1 MTGYDFTTWDRNCME
16 EQPTPIDGTSSGT
29 IPPWLRGSYILN
41 GPGRMKYGDSE
52 FNHVFDGSAILQKY
66 TFSEIGI
73 TYSSKFLRSYAYTS
87 NCENESIVVSE
98 FGTVGKSVAKGKMAK
113 LGEKFAFDRLF
124 SDNAPIAL
132 EKYGGD
138 WYAVTEAPFVH
149 KIDPT
154 TLETISKIDL
164 HKELNINSQCP
175 HPHIMPDG
183 STYTILHGVGATGPK
198 YDIVKIPAKPLD
210 GKSNVFQKPEK
221 VASVDARWKMNPC
234 HMHSFG
240 VTDNHIVLLEQPLTI
255 DVMNLVAN
263 TVKDKPFI
271 GGMEW
276 KENKLVKIHLVNRE
290 TGKEVK
296 QKIKCE
302 AFFYMHIINSYE
314 KDNHLVLDLNTFTK
328 SDLLPAFYL
337 KNLRENGKN
346 MSSSLDVGAVKR
358 IVIPME
364 VNEKAAPEMNQV
376 MLAGSKAKALRQKDG
391 DLLLTPEILHNMAIE
406 IPAINNNYAGKKYQ
420 YFYGAHGDLA
430 KAQGKVG
437 KLDVDTQELKLWG
450 EEGLYASV
458 VQFVPRPGATAEDD
472 GVIVT
477 PCIHGGSNMRNK
489 ITIVVLNAADMTE
502 IARSTFT
509 APSDTSR
516 SMHGKFIPA

>member
-1 MTGYDFTTWDRNCME
+1 MSAYDFTTWDRNCME

-52 FNHVFDGSAILQKY
+52 FNHVFDGSALLQKFN
-66 TFSEIGI
+66 FSEIGI
-73 TYSSKFLRSYAYTS
+73 TYSSKFLRSYAYTCNS
-87 NCENESIVVSE
+87 ENESIVVSE
-98 FGTVGKSVAKGKMAK
+98 FGTTGASVKTGKMAK

-124 SDNAPIAL
+124 SDNAPISI

-149 KIDPT
+149 KVDPT
-154 TLETISKIDL
+154 TLETISKCDL

-175 HPHIMPDG
+175 HPYLLPDG
-183 STYTILHGVGATGPK
+183 SSYTVLQAVGATGPK
-198 YDIVKIPAKPLD
+198 YDIVKIPPKPLD
-210 GKSNVFQKPEK
+210 GKNHVFAKPEK

-240 VTDNHIVLLEQPLTI
+240 LTEKHIVILEQPLTI
-255 DVMNLVAN
+255 DVMAMVAN

-276 KENKLVKIHLVNRE
+276 KADKLVKIHLVNRE
-290 TGKEVK
+290 TGKQVK

-302 AFFYMHIINSYE
+302 AFFYMHIINAYE
-314 KDNHLVLDLNTFTK
+314 KDNHVIVDLNAYTK
-328 SDLLPAFYL
+328 SDLLDAFHL

-346 MSSSLDVGAVKR
+346 LASSLDAGAVKR

-364 VNEKAAPEMNQV
+364 LNDKAAPEMNQV

-391 DLLLTPEILHNMAIE
+391 DLILTPEVLQNTSLE
-406 IPAINNNYAGKKYQ
+406 IPAINQNYVTKKYQ
-420 YFYGAHGDLA
+420 YFWGSHGDLS
-430 KAQGKVG
+430 KPQGKVG
-437 KLDVDTQELKLWG
+437 KLDVDSQELKVWG
-450 EEGLYASV
+450 EDGLYASV

-472 GVIVT
+472 GVAVAA
-477 PCIHGGSNMRNK
+477 CLHGGSNERNK
-489 ITIVVLNAADMTE
+489 ITVVILNAADLTE
-502 IARSTFT
+502 LARSTFT
-509 APSDTSR
+509 APSETPR
-516 SMHGKFIPA
+516 SLHGTFIKA

>member
-1 MTGYDFTTWDRNCME
+1 MEIDKNSALRNCLYE
-16 EQPTPIDGTSSGT
+16 KPYTIAPNLTGT

-52 FNHVFDGSAILQKY
+52 FNHVFDGSALLQKF

-73 TYSSKFLRSYAYTS
+73 TYSSKFLRSFAYTS
-87 NCENESIVVSE
+87 NSENESIVVSE
-98 FGTVGKSVAKGKMAK
+98 FGTCGKSAAKGKMAK

-138 WYAVTEAPFVH
+138 WYAVTEAPFLH

-154 TLETISKIDL
+154 TLETISKVDL

-175 HPHIMPDG
+175 HPHLMPDG
-183 STYTILHGVGATGPK
+183 SSYTILHAVGATGPK
-198 YDIVKIPAKPLD
+198 YDIVKIPPKPLD
-210 GKSNVFQKPEK
+210 GKSNVFAKPEK

-240 VTDNHIVLLEQPLTI
+240 VTEKHIVILEQPLTI
-255 DVMNLVAN
+255 DVMAMVAN
-263 TVKDKPFI
+263 TVKEKPFI

-290 TGKEVK
+290 TGKQVK

-302 AFFYMHIINSYE
+302 AFFYMHIVNAYE
-314 KDNHLVLDLNTFTK
+314 KDNHLVIDLNAYEK
-328 SDLLPAFYL
+328 ADLLHAFYL
-337 KNLRENGKN
+337 KNLRENGK
-346 MSSSLDVGAVKR
+346 SLASSLDVGAVKR
-358 IVIPME
+358 IVIPMD
-364 VNEKAAPEMNQV
+364 VNDKAAPEMNQV
-376 MLAGSKAKALRQKDG
+376 MLAGSKAKAFRQKDG
-391 DLLLTPEILHNMAIE
+391 DLILTPEILHNMSLE
-406 IPAINNNYAGKKYQ
+406 IPAMNQNYAGKKYQ
-420 YFYGAHGDLA
+420 YFWGAHGDLH

-437 KLDVDTQELKLWG
+437 KLNVDTQEIKMWG
-450 EEGLYASV
+450 EDGLYASV

-472 GVIVT
+472 GVVT
-477 PCIHGGSNMRNK
+477 VSCLHGGTNSRNK
-489 ITIVVLNAADMTE
+489 VTAVILNGADLTE

-509 APSDTSR
+509 APSDTPR
-516 SMHGKFIPA
+516 SLHGTFLPA